1 MRRFSLALLVFVL
14 LIALGSYGAR
24 QSSDLD
30 PQTGQ
35 RLPNS
40 NWLQFSTRGPA
51 SARSITPKNIN
62 GLHVQWT
69 AQLPEIVDSAPLYVS
84 SALTDDGP
92 QALVIVETTIGRVVA
107 YEAREG
113 KMIWH
118 TEPPPGPRWTT
129 SAPAIDPYS
138 QYVFAYCLDG
148 AIHRYD
154 IRDGSEAAG
163 EGWPVLIT
171 KKGDVEKGSSNIAI
185 ATARNGRTY
194 LYMTIA
200 AYPEPGDDGDYQG
213 HLVTINLDGGEARV
227 FNALCSDRPIIFDSS
242 GGDGDCS
249 AQQAGI
255 WARAAAVYDS
265 TTDRVFVT
273 TGNGAY
279 DADQGGY
286 NWGTSVVAGG
296 DENPIGGGVVHR
308 RCA

>member
-138 QYVFAYCLDG
+138 QYVFAHCLDG
-148 AIHRYD
+148 AINRSHLAARSGGVSLHHRSD
-154 IRDGSEAAG
+154 FRHHRQRRVRRRSRRLQLGNERRGAAAG
-163 EGWPVLIT
+163 RVDRRRHAAGQLDT
-171 KKGDVEKGSSNIAI
+171 VE
-185 ATARNGRTY
+185 
-194 LYMTIA
+194 L
-200 AYPEPGDDGDYQG
+200 P
-213 HLVTINLDGGEARV
+213 
-227 FNALCSDRPIIFDSS
+227 
-242 GGDGDCS
+242 
-249 AQQAGI
+249 
-255 WARAAAVYDS
+255 
-265 TTDRVFVT
+265 
-273 TGNGAY
+273 
-279 DADQGGY
+279 DAHR
-286 NWGTSVVAGG
+286 
-296 DENPIGGGVVHR
+296 HR
-308 RCA
+308 RRSVIHHHRHPSHSAPRAPGAPR